1 MDFWDKIKLDL
12 SWYYIKNGVPV
23 VPVGGK
29 GKLLLLTIHRALK
42 SEAFHAVLLFRLC
55 SYFHRKRI
63 KILSF
68 YYYNRIR
75 RRYGST
81 IAHTADI
88 AGGLR
93 LPHPY
98 GVIIGGNVKIG
109 AMTTIGQHVTLGGN
123 FGKTKDN
130 RTTPI
135 IGSWCFICAGTV
147 IAGPVTVGD
156 DVIIGANSN
165 VSKDVPDHVIAGGN
179 PFVVSKVKEPGIE
192 VERNKILYAKFYGY
206 PEDVVNN
213 LGIK

>member
-1 MDFWDKIKLDL
+1 MGFWDKIKMDL
-12 SWYYIKNGVPV
+12 SWYNVRNGVPT
-23 VPVGGK
+23 VPRGGK
-29 GKLLLLTIHRALK
+29 GKLLLLVVQRALK

-55 SYFHRKRI
+55 SYFHSKRI
-63 KILSF
+63 KILTF
-68 YYYNRIR
+68 YYSNRLR

-81 IAHTADI
+81 LAHTADI

-123 FGKTKDN
+123 FGKTKGN
-130 RTTPI
+130 RTTPV

-156 DVIIGANSN
+156 DVIIGANST
-165 VSKDVPDHVIAGGN
+165 VSKDVPDHVIGGGN
-179 PFVVSKVKEPGIE
+179 PFVIGKVKEPGTA
-192 VERNKILYAKFYGY
+192 VELNKILYAKFYGY
-206 PEDVVNN
+206 PDEVVNN
-213 LGIK
+213 IGLR